1 MYSTLVLKAAGG
13 ITRYC
18 LLYFWYWGCLEKDW
32 NHNDSTLCKWQTY
45 LNPQPH
51 IFLFTFKT
59 VQKITGTSFKIKSKW
74 NRMEVELSSKLFY
87 PPVHYWSPNHDL
99 NIFFS
104 ETCSGCHSQMIY
116 IVTSLGAANY
126 ILPFDALITK
136 IWLQDIK
143 GTQRSID
150 FKWCMVG
157 AHASIL
163 WGWIIEHVLL
173 YIIFI

>member
-1 MYSTLVLKAAGG
+1 MRMRCTVVLKAAGG
-13 ITRYC
+13 ITYTFDIEVVWRKT
-18 LLYFWYWGCLEKDW
+18 GTIMTA
-32 NHNDSTLCKWQTY
+32 HSPSGRR
-45 LNPQPH
+45 LNSQPH

-104 ETCSGCHSQMIY
+104 ETCRGCHSQMIY

-126 ILPFDALITK
+126 TLPFDALITK